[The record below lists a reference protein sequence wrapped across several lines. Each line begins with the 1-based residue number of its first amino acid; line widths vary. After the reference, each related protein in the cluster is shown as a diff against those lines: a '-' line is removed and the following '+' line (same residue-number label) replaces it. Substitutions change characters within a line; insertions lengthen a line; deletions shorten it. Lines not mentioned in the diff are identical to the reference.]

1 MLQYPLYQFLANVPI
16 CLETNTLATVL
27 DIFTNQQCDRL
38 MVVNSQQVPIGL
50 LYSTRLLPQLLAA
63 TTDDYLLNLQRP
75 LSQLDKSL
83 LEPIQTI
90 SAAQS
95 LEHFRL
101 FLQYQETQQQRNL
114 DWALVDSDGKL
125 LGIVDTL
132 RLLQLLPQN
141 KNPINS
147 IINQEKEPPKIHTS
161 IVHLLGQLPWPI
173 MLQNSHGKVITQN
186 PAWWQQL
193 GALKDIEGVRKQVET
208 ILAPTHSQKSA
219 YIYANESENLK
230 PDPFT
235 SPKTTIPPT
244 VFSPESSSALP
255 FLEESPVNVNSGSD
269 RCVLD
274 THLGICTC
282 VVEIK
287 NGQERVW
294 QFAKIPLDSREL
306 QIWVSESQVPATTD
320 DLWLILATDVTEQQ
334 QLCKELATKNAD
346 LIQLNRLKDEFLAC
360 ISHEL
365 KTPLTAVLGLSRLL
379 VDQQLGQLNERQ
391 ARYAGLIHQSG
402 RHLMSVVNDILD
414 LTRMET
420 GQMQLTFTPVQI
432 QVVCERALSDVKN
445 IYQQNNKT
453 QQLSP
458 AENHNSSHR
467 QFSLAIEPGLEQM
480 VADEL
485 RLRQMLAHLLSNAFK
500 FTEVSGE
507 IAREEDGTESYG

>member
-1 MLQYPLYQFLANVPI
+1 
-16 CLETNTLATVL
+16 
-27 DIFTNQQCDRL
+27 
-38 MVVNSQQVPIGL
+38 
-50 LYSTRLLPQLLAA
+50 
-63 TTDDYLLNLQRP
+63 
-75 LSQLDKSL
+75 
-83 LEPIQTI
+83 
-90 SAAQS
+90 
-95 LEHFRL
+95 
-101 FLQYQETQQQRNL
+101 
-114 DWALVDSDGKL
+114 
-125 LGIVDTL
+125 
-132 RLLQLLPQN
+132 
-141 KNPINS
+141 
-147 IINQEKEPPKIHTS
+147 
-161 IVHLLGQLPWPI
+161 
-173 MLQNSHGKVITQN
+173 
-186 PAWWQQL
+186 
-193 GALKDIEGVRKQVET
+193 
-208 ILAPTHSQKSA
+208 
-219 YIYANESENLK
+219 
-230 PDPFT
+230 
-235 SPKTTIPPT
+235 
-244 VFSPESSSALP
+244 
-255 FLEESPVNVNSGSD
+255 
-269 RCVLD
+269 
-274 THLGICTC
+274 
-282 VVEIK
+282 
-287 NGQERVW
+287 
-294 QFAKIPLDSREL
+294 
-306 QIWVSESQVPATTD
+306 D

-507 IAREEDGTESYG
+507 IGLRVSRWEGWIAFTVWDTGIGIPEQQQHLIFQKFQQLENPLTRQFEGTGLGLVLTRALARLHGGDVIFLS